1 MLYVQLL
8 MELDFCVD
16 CLGGTLWA
24 CQAGEERCHQCLDAC
39 DGYIWVMHSYR
50 STATFSF
57 VWECTV
63 ILHFCWICTH
73 RYLAPKYAWKL
84 AEKSDMFSFGVVLM
98 ELITGWKPVD
108 SSRPLGNESL
118 IEWESSNT
126 SAPSDCK
133 YLLRDAQFYHVMLVF
148 GDMFFL
154 TILILT
160 LKIYV
165 FKQFIIQHIH

>member
-1 MLYVQLL
+1 M
-8 MELDFCVD
+8 
-16 CLGGTLWA
+16 
-24 CQAGEERCHQCLDAC
+24 
-39 DGYIWVMHSYR
+39 
-50 STATFSF
+50 
-57 VWECTV
+57 
-63 ILHFCWICTH
+63 
-73 RYLAPKYAWKL
+73 APKYAWKL

>member
-1 MLYVQLL
+1 

-24 CQAGEERCHQCLDAC
+24 CQASEERCHQCLDAC
-39 DGYIWVMHSYR
+39 DG
-50 STATFSF
+50 
-57 VWECTV
+57 
-63 ILHFCWICTH
+63 
-73 RYLAPKYAWKL
+73 YLAPKYAWKL

-98 ELITGWKPVD
+98 ELITGRKPVD

-133 YLLRDAQFYHVMLVF
+133 YLLRDAQFRFLLSISFSSVALHAIK
-148 GDMFFL
+148 FL
-154 TILILT
+154 TDIVGGDEIPLPT
-160 LKIYV
+160 FFAGSHVNVCTDLKQKKKRSKSDNDV
-165 FKQFIIQHIH
+165 GRMEKGGGVS